1 MERAEDT
8 GMELKATEY
17 ELVGRTAVIR
27 LARPHR
33 GNAWTG
39 RMHAEY
45 VHLVGLADADP
56 DVRVVVVTGAGKAF
70 CVGGDSEALSGHAER
85 GSYDDGLTAGTEAS
99 AGSSSSPGDDVPAG
113 HGLHPEFE
121 TQMAFHYG
129 LSKPVIAAINGP
141 AAGIG
146 LALACFADL
155 RFARPG
161 AKLTTAHGKLNLPA
175 EYGLSW
181 LLPRHVGLTRAMD
194 LLLTSRVFLTD
205 EAAELGLINELFP
218 TDELLDRTMAY
229 AEQLASTVS
238 AGSLRATRHQV
249 YLDLHRG
256 VGVSV
261 DDSRDRLDV
270 MMGEPDYAEGVA
282 ALREKRPPAF

>member
-1 MERAEDT
+1 
-8 GMELKATEY
+8 MELKATEY
-17 ELVGRTAVIR
+17 ELVDRTAVVR

-45 VHLVGLADADP
+45 VHLVGRADADP
-56 DVRVVVVTGAGKAF
+56 DVRVIVVTGAGGAF

-85 GSYDDGLTAGTEAS
+85 GSYDDGLAAS
-99 AGSSSSPGDDVPAG
+99 SGSPSGRGAAADAPAG

-121 TQMAFHYG
+121 TQMTFHYG

-205 EAAELGLINELFP
+205 EAAELGLVNELHP
-218 TDELLDRTMAY
+218 PDELFDRTLAY
-229 AEQLASTVS
+229 AERLASTVS

-249 YLDLHRG
+249 YLDQHRG

-261 DDSRDRLDV
+261 DDSRDRLNV
-270 MMGEPDYAEGVA
+270 MMGEPDYAKGVA
-282 ALREKRPPAF
+282 ALRDRRPPAF